1 MVQGYLNLTGPRR
14 SALLALD
21 AQVRA
26 KLPLRAPATP
36 EYQQALDAFR
46 RSPLTG
52 CATVLD
58 LCRRKAGYIATRS
71 DSAAQA
77 RFTALINS
85 HPLFRDPR
93 TSSIKFEA
101 GPGPVD
107 ASQLVAK
114 YKGTDPEASRR
125 IGEQL
130 GQVINAAVR
139 SPGNGITSELLME
152 HSLQA
157 ESAITFYMGKSVA
170 TAAFVLMP
178 GSMQFLMRVTGD
190 KAEFIWRFDE
200 AAWPA
205 HAEATLKEK
214 LTLVDDWL
222 AQTG

>member
-14 SALLALD
+14 AALLQLD
-21 AQVRA
+21 AEVKK
-26 KLPLRAPATP
+26 KLPLRQSGTP
-36 EYQQALDAFR
+36 EYQQALEAFR

-58 LCRRKAGYIATRS
+58 ICRSKAGYTPTRS
-71 DSAAQA
+71 DAGAQA
-77 RFTALINS
+77 RFAALVNA
-85 HPLFRDPR
+85 HPLFRARP
-93 TSSIKFEA
+93 TPPVHFEA

-107 ASQLVAK
+107 ATQLVAK

-130 GQVINAAVR
+130 GQVINAAVK
-139 SPGNGITSELLME
+139 SPGSGITNELLME

-157 ESAITFYMGKSVA
+157 ESAITFYMGRSVA
-170 TAAFVLMP
+170 TAVFVMMP
-178 GSMQFLMRVTGD
+178 GTMQFLMRVTGN
-190 KAEFIWRFDE
+190 KTESIWVFDE

-214 LTLVDDWL
+214 LTLVTDWL
-222 AQTG
+222 SQG